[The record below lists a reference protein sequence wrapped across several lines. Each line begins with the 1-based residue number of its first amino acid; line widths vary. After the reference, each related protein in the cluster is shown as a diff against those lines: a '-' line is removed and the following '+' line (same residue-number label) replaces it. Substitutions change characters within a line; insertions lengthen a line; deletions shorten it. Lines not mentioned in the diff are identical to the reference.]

1 MNILKKFCL
10 IGLCAF
16 SVIFCEAIIPMQPAY
31 AYQEN
36 ISRGYE
42 LIEETWQGR
51 DGSIMSITDRDFG
64 EAPYSV
70 RSVSND
76 GNYTVVTISVNGGRS
91 INTLTFDNNNPNYMM
106 LKYLNSRKIKF
117 NFIVDNNLREINIHD
132 EKMIFIYTY
141 CLSCMELK
149 ELLPEE
155 NSIIVNLHNW
165 NGEGC
170 ISKEAC
176 NLAKLMNI
184 KLLTIEDFYG
194 YINEIRSKR

>member
-106 LKYLNSRKIKF
+106 LNIKVYFADAYAAWQRGSNENSNGLLREYYPKKTDLGKISNDDLIEKLILLNSRPRKCLNWDNPF
-117 NFIVDNNLREINIHD
+117 NLF
-132 EKMIFIYTY
+132 
-141 CLSCMELK
+141 LK
-149 ELLPEE
+149 EVSHL
-155 NSIIVNLHNW
+155 
-165 NGEGC
+165 
-170 ISKEAC
+170 
-176 NLAKLMNI
+176 
-184 KLLTIEDFYG
+184 D
-194 YINEIRSKR
+194 

>member
-16 SVIFCEAIIPMQPAY
+16 LVIFCEAIIPMQPAY

-42 LIEETWQGR
+42 LIEGTWQDR

-64 EAPYSV
+64 KAPYSV

-106 LKYLNSRKIKF
+106 LNNKDDIKKLKMVLDEYDKIR
-117 NFIVDNNLREINIHD
+117 D
-132 EKMIFIYTY
+132 Y
-141 CLSCMELK
+141 
-149 ELLPEE
+149 
-155 NSIIVNLHNW
+155 
-165 NGEGC
+165 
-170 ISKEAC
+170 
-176 NLAKLMNI
+176 
-184 KLLTIEDFYG
+184 
-194 YINEIRSKR
+194 

>member
-64 EAPYSV
+64 EVPYSV

-106 LKYLNSRKIKF
+106 LK
-117 NFIVDNNLREINIHD
+117 
-132 EKMIFIYTY
+132 
-141 CLSCMELK
+141 
-149 ELLPEE
+149 
-155 NSIIVNLHNW
+155 
-165 NGEGC
+165 
-170 ISKEAC
+170 
-176 NLAKLMNI
+176 MNMSLY
-184 KLLTIEDFYG
+184 LLTITILNVVKILLALVNTMMFFLILFLKNYMKTG
-194 YINEIRSKR
+194 LQNRFLMHF

>member
-1 MNILKKFCL
+1 
-10 IGLCAF
+10 
-16 SVIFCEAIIPMQPAY
+16 MQPAY

-106 LKYLNSRKIKF
+106 L
-117 NFIVDNNLREINIHD
+117 NNVS
-132 EKMIFIYTY
+132 T
-141 CLSCMELK
+141 
-149 ELLPEE
+149 
-155 NSIIVNLHNW
+155 
-165 NGEGC
+165 
-170 ISKEAC
+170 
-176 NLAKLMNI
+176 
-184 KLLTIEDFYG
+184 G
-194 YINEIRSKR
+194 YSADYVRVG

>member
-16 SVIFCEAIIPMQPAY
+16 SVIFCEAIIPMQSAY

-42 LIEETWQGR
+42 LIEGTWQDR
-51 DGSIMSITDRDFG
+51 DGSIMNITDRDFG
-64 EAPYSV
+64 KAPYSV

-106 LKYLNSRKIKF
+106 L
-117 NFIVDNNLREINIHD
+117 NNVS
-132 EKMIFIYTY
+132 T
-141 CLSCMELK
+141 
-149 ELLPEE
+149 
-155 NSIIVNLHNW
+155 
-165 NGEGC
+165 
-170 ISKEAC
+170 
-176 NLAKLMNI
+176 
-184 KLLTIEDFYG
+184 G
-194 YINEIRSKR
+194 YSADYVRVG